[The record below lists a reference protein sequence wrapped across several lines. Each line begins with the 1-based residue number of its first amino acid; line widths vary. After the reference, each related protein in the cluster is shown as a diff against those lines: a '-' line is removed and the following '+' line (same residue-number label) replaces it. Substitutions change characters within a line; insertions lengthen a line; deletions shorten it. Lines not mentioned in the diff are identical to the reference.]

1 MTPTGHP
8 APAWFDISSP
18 EAPRARRF
26 YQEMSGWPVSLLDET
41 YALVSGEDGQPAD
54 GIGQAGPGS
63 PCTGIVVYFRV
74 DDIDDALARAVAL
87 GGTRVM
93 APAEM
98 PVSRIAAFA
107 DPDGNL
113 VGLPS
118 R

>member
-1 MTPTGHP
+1 M
-8 APAWFDISSP
+8 F
-18 EAPRARRF
+18 
-26 YQEMSGWPVSLLDET
+26 GWPVNLLDET
-41 YALVSGEDGQPAD
+41 CALVGGEGGQPAG

-93 APAEM
+93 APAGTPM
-98 PVSRIAAFA
+98 SRIAAFA
-107 DPDGNL
+107 GPGGNRTAL
-113 VGLPS
+113 LS

>member
-18 EAPRARRF
+18 DAPRARRF
-26 YQEMSGWPVSLLDET
+26 YQEIFGWPVNLLDET
-41 YALVSGEDGQPAD
+41 YALVSGEGGQPAG
-54 GIGQAGPGS
+54 GIGQGWSRQSLHRAGRL
-63 PCTGIVVYFRV
+63 FRA
-74 DDIDDALARAVAL
+74 DDIDDALARAEAL

-93 APAEM
+93 EPAET

-107 DPDGNL
+107 EPDGNL
-113 VGLPS
+113 VGLLS